1 MTSVM
6 ERRNLVAGLAILIVA
21 IFAFTGTASAH
32 LTHHKKAKTPAGEVP
47 GDPETPPETCL
58 VKASPS
64 SFMDQGEFG
73 DASSIADV
81 VEVECESVF
90 AEKSVTVSAEELY
103 SRCDKRLY
111 WMTASA
117 FDDKVTGPSFTV
129 TLDNDGNATAVLM
142 GGPSCAAGESL
153 ISAHLDSAPY
163 TTAVT
168 GFDVLPPRP
177 TEPGVKAT
185 PSKEVEGEVN
195 SDIATIIQV
204 EFPSVFAEEPVNIN
218 AAQLYSRCHISPKI
232 FYVEMEEDGPRVL
245 AYETEEV
252 LGVKLDNDGNAFV
265 VVFGTSSCASGPS
278 TIEASLENAPYT
290 TYTTTFEIEP
300 PVPTFPTPPAG

>member
-1 MTSVM
+1 M

-32 LTHHKKAKTPAGEVP
+32 LTHHKKAKKPAATR
-47 GDPETPPETCL
+47 TPPETCL

-90 AEKSVTVSAEELY
+90 AEKSVTVSAKELY

-142 GGPSCAAGESL
+142 GGPRARRA
-153 ISAHLDSAPY
+153 
-163 TTAVT
+163 
-168 GFDVLPPRP
+168 
-177 TEPGVKAT
+177 KA
-185 PSKEVEGEVN
+185 
-195 SDIATIIQV
+195 
-204 EFPSVFAEEPVNIN
+204 
-218 AAQLYSRCHISPKI
+218 
-232 FYVEMEEDGPRVL
+232 
-245 AYETEEV
+245 
-252 LGVKLDNDGNAFV
+252 
-265 VVFGTSSCASGPS
+265 
-278 TIEASLENAPYT
+278 
-290 TYTTTFEIEP
+290 
-300 PVPTFPTPPAG
+300 